1 MNQVFTIEAITY
13 HEAEMKA
20 RAKYGDRITILEHAT
35 TKIPCGFLNLFRQDG
50 VKITGIISPYNRQ
63 PQARAAVGA
72 SEAAKPAPQKEV
84 APYLTKPAPKTLDFD
99 EEKEKILA
107 ATSAGRESA
116 ALKEVLAEIKGVKE
130 KIENYGLAGSREE
143 HPTLNRIEDLLI
155 LNDFPAS
162 YRRNLLERIRKEVSL
177 SGLENYEA
185 VQDKVLEWIGESVK
199 IYEND
204 KITIRPRIIILV
216 GPTGVGKTT
225 TIAKLAANFGIDDK
239 ARQKRKIALITIDS
253 YRIGAKQQLEKYGEV
268 MEFPCYSVVDHDEM
282 RKIIA
287 MNSDSV
293 DIFLVDT
300 VGRNPRD
307 MVLLGEMKQLLN
319 ACGTL
324 AEVHL
329 AVAATTKTSDL
340 KEILQQF
347 EAFDYRSVI
356 VTKMDETIRA
366 GNVIGVLGEKG
377 KSVSYV
383 TNGQKVP
390 TDIRK
395 ASVVQFLINLEGFRV
410 NRMKLEVRF
419 PDKGHEQMQNWR

>member
-1 MNQVFTIEAITY
+1 MNQFFVIEAATY
-13 HEAEMKA
+13 HEAEMQA
-20 RAKYGDRITILEHAT
+20 RTKYGDRITILEQAAI
-35 TKIPCGFLNLFRQDG
+35 KIPCGFLNLFRQDG
-50 VKITGIISPYNRQ
+50 VKITGIISPYNRGHAQ
-63 PQARAAVGA
+63 GRAAAG
-72 SEAAKPAPQKEV
+72 SPKPAP
-84 APYLTKPAPKTLDFD
+84 AKPLDFD

-107 ATSAGRESA
+107 AAGAGKDGA
-116 ALKEVLAEIKGVKE
+116 ALKEVLAEIKSVKE
-130 KIENYGLAGSREE
+130 KIENYGLPASRED

-162 YRRNLLERIRKEVSL
+162 YRRNLLDRARKEISL
-177 SGLENYEA
+177 GGLENYEA
-185 VQDKVLEWIGESVK
+185 VQDKVLEWIGESIK
-199 IYEND
+199 ICETEKAD
-204 KITIRPRIIILV
+204 IRPRIIILV

-239 ARQKRKIALITIDS
+239 ARQKRRIALITIDS

-268 MEFPCYSVVDHDEM
+268 MEFPCYSATDHDEM
-282 RKIIA
+282 KKIIA
-287 MNSDSV
+287 LNSDNV

-307 MVLLGEMKQLLN
+307 MVLLGEMKQLLD

-329 AVAATTKTSDL
+329 AVAATTKSSDL

-347 EAFDYRSVI
+347 EAFDYRSVL
-356 VTKMDETIRA
+356 VTKMDETIRM
-366 GNVIGVLGEKG
+366 GNVIGVLAEKG

-395 ASVVQFLINLEGFRV
+395 ASVIQLLINLEGFRV
-410 NRMKLEVRF
+410 NRMKLESKF
-419 PDKGHEQMQNWR
+419 PDKGQEQMQRWR